1 MQTLGLVDLL
11 LIAEAILGEPAE
23 RLHRTVSLW
32 RIESALTAP
41 FTGVGGVELYPD
53 GAEKAAICCS
63 RLIRNRPFPHG
74 NREIAYL
81 CMREMLERG
90 GLAWRSSAGADAQID
105 AVIKELEAG
114 TLSEEQFV
122 SCVRSRVA
130 SEEGG

>member
-1 MQTLGLVDLL
+1 MHPLGLVDLL

-41 FTGVGGVELYPD
+41 FIGVGGRELYPD

-63 RLIRNRPFPHG
+63 RLIRNRPFPRG

-81 CMREMLERG
+81 CMREMLERDAF
-90 GLAWRSSAGADAQID
+90 AWPDSVEGRSEIDGVID
-105 AVIKELEAG
+105 ALEAG
-114 TLSEEQFV
+114 TLSEERFV
-122 SCVRSRVA
+122 SWVRSRVA
-130 SEEGG
+130 SEKGG